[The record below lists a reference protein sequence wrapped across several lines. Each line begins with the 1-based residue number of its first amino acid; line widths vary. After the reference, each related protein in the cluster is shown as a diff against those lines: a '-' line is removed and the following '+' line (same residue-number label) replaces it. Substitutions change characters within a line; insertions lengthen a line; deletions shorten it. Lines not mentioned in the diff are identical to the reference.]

1 MNKLL
6 QIASSILFVLI
17 IIILGVILAHKI
29 NKKYVYVDMNG
40 SNGTSSKC
48 YYSES
53 SRDMRCLIPVKVQQ
67 YSEEK

>member
-6 QIASSILFVLI
+6 QITSSILFVLI

-40 SNGTSSKC
+40 STGTSSKC

-53 SRDMRCLIPVKVQQ
+53 SRDMRCFIPVRVQQ
-67 YSEEK
+67 YTEEQ